1 MSDMLLPGGPGG
13 PGERRGERDGRPG
26 YMQAVGTR
34 GARGAIVI
42 ALAVIAGVVLLQVVD
57 KGNTGPVGDQ
67 SARGAAT
74 TTTTAKSGTST
85 PSTTTAPAAQAVR
98 PPSQI
103 VVEVLNGSGQS
114 GVAGALT
121 TQLKAKGY
129 QTVDAKDT
137 TKRTGTV
144 VYYRAGYER
153 EAAALAALLP
163 GGPQLAP
170 MPTPPPQNTAPNA
183 NIVIVIGG

>member
-1 MSDMLLPGGPGG
+1 
-13 PGERRGERDGRPG
+13 
-26 YMQAVGTR
+26 MQAVGTR
-34 GARGAIVI
+34 GARGAVVI

-67 SARGAAT
+67 SARAAVT

-85 PSTTTAPAAQAVR
+85 PSTTAAAAQAVR

-137 TKRTGTV
+137 AKRTGTV

>member
-1 MSDMLLPGGPGG
+1 MSDMLLPGG

-34 GARGAIVI
+34 GARGAVVI

-67 SARGAAT
+67 SARAAVT

-85 PSTTTAPAAQAVR
+85 PSTTAAAAQAVR

>member
-1 MSDMLLPGGPGG
+1 
-13 PGERRGERDGRPG
+13 
-26 YMQAVGTR
+26 MQAVGTR
-34 GARGAIVI
+34 GARGAVVI

-67 SARGAAT
+67 SARAAVT

-85 PSTTTAPAAQAVR
+85 PSTTAAAAQAVR

>member
-1 MSDMLLPGGPGG
+1 MSDMLLPGGPG
-13 PGERRGERDGRPG
+13 EHRGERGRRPG

-67 SARGAAT
+67 SARAAVT

-85 PSTTTAPAAQAVR
+85 PSTTAAAAQAVR

>member
-1 MSDMLLPGGPGG
+1 
-13 PGERRGERDGRPG
+13 
-26 YMQAVGTR
+26 MQAVGTR

-67 SARGAAT
+67 SARAAVT

-85 PSTTTAPAAQAVR
+85 PSTTAAAAQAVR

>member
-1 MSDMLLPGGPGG
+1 
-13 PGERRGERDGRPG
+13 
-26 YMQAVGTR
+26 MQAVGTR

-67 SARGAAT
+67 SARAAVT

-85 PSTTTAPAAQAVR
+85 PSTTAAAAQAVR

-129 QTVDAKDT
+129 QTADAKDT

-170 MPTPPPQNTAPNA
+170 MPTPPPQNTATNA